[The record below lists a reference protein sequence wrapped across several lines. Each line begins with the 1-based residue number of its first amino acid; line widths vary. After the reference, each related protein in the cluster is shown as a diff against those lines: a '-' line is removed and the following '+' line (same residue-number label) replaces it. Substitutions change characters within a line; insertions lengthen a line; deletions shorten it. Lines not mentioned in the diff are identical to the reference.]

1 MADSALLLGHW
12 VGGGGYEWISL
23 GIILLGGIVIRI
35 LL

>member
-1 MADSALLLGHW
+1 MADYALLLGHW
-12 VGGGGYEWISL
+12 VGGGYEWISL